1 MKIQR
6 FLFLQSLHY
15 SAFTNFLICLL
26 SFHGLVFFYITER
39 ISKKGPSQTAES
51 QISQNISQQ
60 APSSATTSQISSIG
74 AVSSSP
80 ARECRFFVFE
90 HTALS
95 NDPFSR
101 DGFKSKIFEAE
112 FVIIRLLIACVPKG
126 NAKNK

>member
-1 MKIQR
+1 MKILR

-26 SFHGLVFFYITER
+26 SFHGLLFFYITEG
-39 ISKKGPSQTAES
+39 ISKEGSPQTPES

-60 APSSATTSQISSIG
+60 APSSATTSQISSTG

-80 ARECRFFVFE
+80 ASECRFFVFG

-95 NDPFSR
+95 SDPSSR
-101 DGFKSKIFEAE
+101 DGLKSKNFEAE

>member
-80 ARECRFFVFE
+80 ARECRFIVFG

-95 NDPFSR
+95 SDPSSG
-101 DGFKSKIFEAE
+101 DGFKSKILKPN
-112 FVIIRLLIACVPKG
+112 LLL
-126 NAKNK
+126 